1 MTSVI
6 LIDFML
12 LFMLML
18 TGLYIQAVD
27 NLFSTVILT
36 GIFSLLS
43 ACLFLTMD
51 AVDVSFTEASVGA
64 GIATLLFLGT
74 LVQTSSSERKK
85 QKTSIFALVIV
96 VLTGLFLVYGIS
108 DIPPFGQADNPVQT
122 YLSPRFIE
130 VSPLEIGIPNMVTSV
145 LASYRGFDT
154 LGEVT
159 VIFTA
164 GVGVLL
170 MLGRGEKRG

>member
-130 VSPLEIGIPNMVTSV
+130 VSPL
-145 LASYRGFDT
+145 
-154 LGEVT
+154 
-159 VIFTA
+159 
-164 GVGVLL
+164 
-170 MLGRGEKRG
+170 